1 MSVGQT
7 PDQET
12 PEEEPVLQ
20 KGKGKRELKR
30 QLFSSEIR
38 GDIAEISAR
47 RVSGQRAPT
56 EGIACAEVQVWR
68 GPLSL
73 RGSAHYRKGMGN
85 KAGEEGGD
93 ETCKGC
99 LLYTSD
105 AADEVCRV

>member
-1 MSVGQT
+1 MNQMSPCSLDTYSLRGVGGGEPTGLCRVMSMSVGQT

-47 RVSGQRAPT
+47 
-56 EGIACAEVQVWR
+56 
-68 GPLSL
+68 
-73 RGSAHYRKGMGN
+73 
-85 KAGEEGGD
+85 
-93 ETCKGC
+93 
-99 LLYTSD
+99 
-105 AADEVCRV
+105 